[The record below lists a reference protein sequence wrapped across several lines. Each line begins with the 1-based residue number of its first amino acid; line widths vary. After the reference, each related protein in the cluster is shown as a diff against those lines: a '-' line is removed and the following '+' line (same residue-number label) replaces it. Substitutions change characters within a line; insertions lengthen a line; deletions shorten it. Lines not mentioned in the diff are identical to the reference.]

1 MPRIAR
7 MIAVDFPHH
16 VVQAGN
22 NRSKVFSDE
31 KDMLVYLGL
40 LKKYT
45 EKWVCPVLAYC
56 LMPDHVHLL
65 VKPGEDS
72 SLAKTMQG
80 ITLCYTQYSNK
91 KYNKSGRLWESR
103 YYSCIVDKENYLW
116 TVARYIEQNPI
127 RSGIVDKEEEY
138 PYSSA
143 RAHITGMA
151 DKVLGEEIFGEEGRR
166 EYVDFLHSHVSDEEI
181 NKIRYST
188 RSNFPFGNETF
199 VKVIGQSLGINL
211 IKQPRGR
218 PRKKT
223 NSQ

>member
-1 MPRIAR
+1 
-7 MIAVDFPHH
+7 MIAVDYPHH

-65 VKPGEDS
+65 VKPREDS

-199 VKVIGQSLGINL
+199 VKVIGQSLGVNL